1 MFFRLR
7 YYIGI
12 ATITIND
19 VKFLCHPVT
28 KEAYLDI
35 TLRCRPS
42 VKDFS
47 GLQQYLLHHLLIRE

>member
-12 ATITIND
+12 ATIND
-19 VKFLCHPVT
+19 LEIFCHPVT

-35 TLRCRPS
+35 TLQCRPS